1 MLTEEDITEIVS
13 RYPNLELAIYDNTFL
28 KSNTKRL
35 LVYINSKV
43 FHHGCNLLVEYD
55 YCGIPKDGILQ
66 VNNGNQHIY
75 SDWAYH
81 IGDYSIYLIENTKMK
96 AKVQNKEKFE
106 QLIKNTLK
114 MIKKAEVELNLRKIS
129 KDF

>member
-13 RYPNLELAIYDNTFL
+13 RYPNLELSIYDNTFL

-55 YCGIPKDGILQ
+55 YCGIPKDGVLQ

-81 IGDYSIYLIENTKMK
+81 IEDYSIFLIENTKMK
-96 AKVQNKEKFE
+96 AKVQNKEQFE
-106 QLIKNTLK
+106 QLIKNSLK
-114 MIKKAEVELNLRKIS
+114 MLKEAEVELNLRKIS